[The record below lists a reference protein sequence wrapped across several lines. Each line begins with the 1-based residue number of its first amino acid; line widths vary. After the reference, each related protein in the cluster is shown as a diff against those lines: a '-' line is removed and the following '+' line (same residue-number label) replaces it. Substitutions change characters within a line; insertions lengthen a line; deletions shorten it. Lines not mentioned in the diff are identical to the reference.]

1 MSYTHLS
8 EQERYVINHLRI
20 AGFTKREIGRKIN
33 HHHSTI
39 SRELKRNGTGP
50 RPNYLFYYWYVETH
64 RIALKRRLKSRHR
77 RRQTNKR
84 LVRYVESKLKV
95 QWSPE
100 EIAQRI
106 RRDYPDDERMRISHE
121 TIYRWIYMDASLG
134 GKAYLNLR
142 RLRMKR
148 RKQKRYGTGRR
159 FLAGRKNIAERPQIV
174 NGRQRFGDWEGDTV
188 EGKKSSG
195 YIATLVERK
204 SRYLLAYILPTKKAI
219 KLTEQGVKAFRPIPR
234 RMRHTLTVDNGSE
247 FARFKEFE
255 KKAGLDIYFADPY
268 SPWQRGANENTN
280 GLLRQYF
287 PKGSDFK
294 KVAEEE
300 ITEAVK
306 RLNNRPRKCLNYQ
319 TPHEVFWQAASG
331 ALAI

>member
-8 EQERYVINHLRI
+8 EQERYVINHLCI
-20 AGFTKREIGRKIN
+20 AGFTKREIGLKIN
-33 HHHSTI
+33 RHHSTI
-39 SRELKRNGTGP
+39 SRELKRNGTGRWP
-50 RPNYLFYYWYVETH
+50 DYHTYYWYVRTH
-64 RIALKRRLKSRHR
+64 RIALKRRCKVRHR
-77 RRQTNKR
+77 QRQKNKR

-142 RLRMKR
+142 RLRKKR
-148 RKQKRYGTGRR
+148 CKQKRYGTGRR
-159 FLAGRKNIAERPQIV
+159 FLAGRKNIAERPRIV

-195 YIATLVERK
+195 YIATFVERK
-204 SRYLLAYILPTKKAI
+204 SRYLLAYILPNKKAI
-219 KLTEQGVKAFRPIPR
+219 NLTEQGVRAFRPIPR

-255 KKAGLDIYFADPY
+255 GKSGLDIYFAAPY
-268 SPWQRGANENTN
+268 SPW
-280 GLLRQYF
+280 
-287 PKGSDFK
+287 
-294 KVAEEE
+294 
-300 ITEAVK
+300 
-306 RLNNRPRKCLNYQ
+306 
-319 TPHEVFWQAASG
+319 
-331 ALAI
+331 